1 MPAQALQEVLALLV
15 VRDSLGAHNGH
26 ISADGHHYIRMVD
39 ICACRVYCPECDHLL
54 RHMSKQSHTV
64 PLVPIQNLQPSVTV
78 LVPLHYRLQRI
89 PSIYTSYCT
98 WGAQQ
103 ACLHH

>member
-39 ICACRVYCPECDHLL
+39 ICACRVHCSERDHLL
-54 RHMSKQSHTV
+54 HHISKQSHPV
-64 PLVPIQNLQPSVTV
+64 
-78 LVPLHYRLQRI
+78 
-89 PSIYTSYCT
+89 IYKVDNS
-98 WGAQQ
+98 
-103 ACLHH
+103 